1 MSTDTEVRIRG
12 LRALVEA
19 LGTVEAE
26 RFITLILRE
35 PFDYTKWQRQLWAAR
50 SVDEI
55 SKAAMALRSAAPNP
69 YEAPSCQE
77 TDYS

>member
-35 PFDYTKWQRQLWAAR
+35 PFDYTQWQRQLWADR
-50 SVDEI
+50 SVDEL
-55 SKAAMALRSAAPNP
+55 SKAAMAMRSTSPNQGMEP
-69 YEAPSCQE
+69 
-77 TDYS
+77 TR

>member
-35 PFDYTKWQRQLWAAR
+35 PFDYTKWQRQLWAEK

-55 SKAAMALRSAAPNP
+55 SQAAMAMRSTSPNKGMEP
-69 YEAPSCQE
+69 
-77 TDYS
+77 TR

>member
-1 MSTDTEVRIRG
+1 MNTDTEVRIRG

-35 PFDYTKWQRQLWAAR
+35 PFDYTQWQRHLWAEKG
-50 SVDEI
+50 VDEL
-55 SKAAMALRSAAPNP
+55 SQAAMAIRASAFSN
-69 YEAPSCQE
+69 
-77 TDYS
+77 

>member
-35 PFDYTKWQRQLWAAR
+35 PFDYTKWQRQLWADR
-50 SVDEI
+50 NVDEI
-55 SKAAMALRSAAPNP
+55 SKAAMAIRSASPNKGMEP
-69 YEAPSCQE
+69 
-77 TDYS
+77 TR

>member
-1 MSTDTEVRIRG
+1 MSSDTEVRLSG
-12 LRALVEA
+12 LRALVDA

-35 PFDYTKWQRQLWAAR
+35 PFDYTSWQRQLWADR

-55 SKAAMALRSAAPNP
+55 SRAAMTLRG
-69 YEAPSCQE
+69 PSQKQGE
-77 TDYS
+77 

>member
-35 PFDYTKWQRQLWAAR
+35 PFDYTQWQRQLWAEK

-55 SKAAMALRSAAPNP
+55 SQAAMAMRSASPTKGMEP
-69 YEAPSCQE
+69 
-77 TDYS
+77 TR